1 MVDKLGMSD
10 AYLAVRSGWRKRGE
24 SVIAETTVC
33 LYGNQKQVNTKEKG
47 RRGIP

>member
-24 SVIAETTVC
+24 SFLVATTGC
-33 LYGNQKQVNTKEKG
+33 F
-47 RRGIP
+47 